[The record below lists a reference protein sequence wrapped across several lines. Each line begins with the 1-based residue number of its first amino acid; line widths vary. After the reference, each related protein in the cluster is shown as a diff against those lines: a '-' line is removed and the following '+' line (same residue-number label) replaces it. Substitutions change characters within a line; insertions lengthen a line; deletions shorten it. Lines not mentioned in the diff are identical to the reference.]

1 VSGGVPAVPGSL
13 ALRPGRGAGD
23 QRARLRRGR
32 PGAAPLRGPGPSA
45 GHRGCLCC
53 RCRCCRD
60 DPGLRGG
67 LLSPDAAGGDRPRS
81 PHRPLPS
88 SLVAAAAAAAAG
100 PGAAGGGGGGGPGP
114 PPARPRRPRPVLA
127 GRGARARPAPTTD
140 IAALGAGHWTGNLPK
155 RASTPPRQRDLAE
168 PARRPGD
175 TGRAQRA
182 ASRPLR
188 PVVQLPGHVR
198 LSRLAGGPGGL
209 AHWEGTGRLA
219 GRSPAGRP
227 GRRRPQ
233 AGGPRTRALR
243 WSGSRPFPRRRCG

>member
-1 VSGGVPAVPGSL
+1 VGYATCPGVCRRCPARWRCAPGEELVISAHGYGAVAL
-13 ALRPGRGAGD
+13 ALRHYAA
-23 QRARLRRGR
+23 RARAQVIEAVYAVG
-32 PGAAPLRGPGPSA
+32 
-45 GHRGCLCC
+45 
-53 RCRCCRD
+53 
-60 DPGLRGG
+60 
-67 LLSPDAAGGDRPRS
+67 
-81 PHRPLPS
+81 
-88 SLVAAAAAAAAG
+88 AAAAAMTPACAAACSARTQLVVIDPDHRTG
-100 PGAAGGGGGGGPGP
+100 RCRHPWSPRQRRRRRVPG
-114 PPARPRRPRPVLA
+114 RPVGA